1 MSIIQNLYIYQ
12 LRPCRSQKKIKLEE
26 DPIPNRAVCV
36 SLCFETDQCEYTNM
50 QEMFQ
55 RQLDEIRDLKSD
67 REVREKLNK
76 AIDTKKSSDSRREK
90 IIVQTPPPR

>member
-1 MSIIQNLYIYQ
+1 
-12 LRPCRSQKKIKLEE
+12 
-26 DPIPNRAVCV
+26 
-36 SLCFETDQCEYTNM
+36 M

-76 AIDTKKSSDSRREK
+76 ANETKKSSDSRREK
-90 IIVQTPPPR
+90 IIDQTPPPR

>member
-1 MSIIQNLYIYQ
+1 
-12 LRPCRSQKKIKLEE
+12 
-26 DPIPNRAVCV
+26 
-36 SLCFETDQCEYTNM
+36 M

-90 IIVQTPPPR
+90 IIDQTPPPR